1 MPKARLDIAELQSYN
16 LLLGG
21 AAKLTLKKHQAS
33 GKLRKL
39 MTDDF
44 FSNKKL
50 LFDLWASSYDWLFP
64 SVFYRAVHKRLLEY
78 VDLPKSANVLDIGCG
93 TGRLLERLATQFPDL
108 QATGLDLSANMLRV
122 ARQSNYHRPRLIYI
136 EGKAESLPFADGQFD
151 AVFSTIS
158 FLHYLEPKQVVSEI
172 ARVLSPGGRFYL
184 VDITSKKE
192 SEPQLL
198 PVSPRGIRLYS
209 PNQRQLLG
217 SSTGLLCLN
226 HHYLLGPVL
235 LTIFAKLPLD

>member
-1 MPKARLDIAELQSYN
+1 
-16 LLLGG
+16 
-21 AAKLTLKKHQAS
+21 
-33 GKLRKL
+33 
-39 MTDDF
+39 MTYDF

-50 LFDLWASSYDWLFP
+50 LFDRWAPSYDWLFP
-64 SVFYRAVHKRLLEY
+64 SVFYRAVHKRLLQY
-78 VDLPKSANVLDIGCG
+78 VDLPEPANVLDIGCG
-93 TGRLLERLATQFPDL
+93 TGRLLDRLATQFPDL

-122 ARQSNYHRPRLIYI
+122 ARQSNRHRPRLIYI

-192 SEPQLL
+192 TDPQFL
-198 PVSPRGIRLYS
+198 PVSLRGIRLYS

-217 SSTGLLCLN
+217 FSSGLLCLN
-226 HHYLLGPVL
+226 HHYLLGPAL
-235 LTIFAKLPLD
+235 LTIFAKPPLD